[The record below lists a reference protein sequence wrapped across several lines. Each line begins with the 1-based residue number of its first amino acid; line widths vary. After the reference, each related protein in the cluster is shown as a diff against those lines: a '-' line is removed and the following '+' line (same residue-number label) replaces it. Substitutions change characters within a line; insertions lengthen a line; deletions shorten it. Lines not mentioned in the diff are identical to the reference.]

1 MEPIVNGLKVDFENQ
16 VTFLDFNARDSADGE
31 QLFSQLSLPGH
42 PSFVIYDADGTEV
55 YRSLGIVEEAELLD
69 EIEAVANE

>member
-16 VTFLDFNARDSADGE
+16 VTFLDFNARDGGDGE

-42 PSFVIYDADGTEV
+42 PSFVIYDAAGTEV
-55 YRSLGIVEEAELLD
+55 YRSLGIVEEGELLG
-69 EIEAVANE
+69 EIEGVLAE